1 MSGRREEMVRCLG
14 IAALV
19 AVVSAMV
26 AAGPTPLEGQEQ
38 RETAVGADRRGAGA
52 YNWENA
58 DWAPMMLRDYGR
70 PIVPVFEG
78 WFQNEDGTYTLVF
91 GYASFN
97 LSQAYDIPLGPDN
110 FIEPAE
116 FDGVQPTHFA
126 PVHPVIRRPW
136 GAFTMVVPED
146 FGDRRVVW
154 TVRHEGV
161 TYSTPGHITAPS
173 YMISDKIHDSRYRAA
188 LAGAT
193 QVDVVG
199 SYAPELRFGASGPG
213 GQGLA
218 GIRAGPLSA
227 TVGEPLAITTWV
239 DMGSMPDAWI
249 WWNHYAGGPGE
260 VSFSP
265 PESQIPLVDGQGEV
279 TTDVRFSEPGRY
291 VLLVQAIEHL
301 RNTFEYHCC
310 WTNGYVEV
318 NVTN

>member
-1 MSGRREEMVRCLG
+1 MIRFLGR
-14 IAALV
+14 AV
-19 AVVSAMV
+19 AVAVLLGAGAGALGPV
-26 AAGPTPLEGQEQ
+26 AAQEP
-38 RETAVGADRRGAGA
+38 RDSAVGVDRRGAGA

-97 LSQAYDIPLGPDN
+97 LTQAYDIPLGADN

-116 FDGVQPTHFA
+116 FDGVQPTHFS

-136 GAFTMVVPED
+136 GAFTVVVPED
-146 FGDRRVVW
+146 FGNRRVVW
-154 TVRHEGV
+154 TLRHQGV

-173 YMISDKIHDSRYRAA
+173 YMISDRIHDSRYRAA
-188 LAGAT
+188 MAGAT
-193 QVDVVG
+193 QVDVIG
-199 SYAPELRFGASGPG
+199 SYAPELRFDASGPA
-213 GQGLA
+213 GQGLS
-218 GIRAGPLSA
+218 GIRAGPLA
-227 TVGEPLAITTWV
+227 ARVGQALPITTWV
-239 DMGSMPDAWI
+239 DIGPMPDAWI
-249 WWNHYAGGPGE
+249 WWNHYSGGPGA
-260 VSFSP
+260 VSFGP
-265 PESQIPLVDGQGEV
+265 PESQIPLTDGRGEV
-279 TTDVRFSEPGRY
+279 TTSVRFSEPGRY